1 MSTDHDPLDNLELFG
16 GVCNSM
22 ALRLFQMAA
31 KESPEAMQAVVDTLQ
46 AMTRGEIR
54 LELTVCTGGG
64 EPSRIKLTAINLAG
78 ERWELPEVRLQLGA
92 VN

>member
-1 MSTDHDPLDNLELFG
+1 
-16 GVCNSM
+16 
-22 ALRLFQMAA
+22 
-31 KESPEAMQAVVDTLQ
+31 
-46 AMTRGEIR
+46 MTRGEIR